1 MLMNNDLKRRCV
13 AALLMFAMPQPASAS
28 SCVNPKTVSIS
39 FAKGARCWTYK
50 GNATHFRGTF
60 RAGQLVVASSTGI
73 ANFSDGKWDWRT
85 TEARGLAA
93 NGPGGIAI
101 VLNNG
106 ERDSSFTVP
115 RTGPYIFD
123 FSPCAM
129 WHGEGIF
136 IVCAK

>member
-1 MLMNNDLKRRCV
+1 MFVSNDLKRRSV
-13 AALLMFAMPQPASAS
+13 AALLMLATPQPASAS
-28 SCVNPKTVSIS
+28 SCVNPKTESIS
-39 FAKGARCWTYK
+39 FAKGARCWTYQ
-50 GNATHFRGTF
+50 GDATHFRGAF
-60 RAGQLVVASSTGI
+60 RAGQSVVASSTGI

-85 TEARGLAA
+85 TEARGLSA

-115 RTGPYIFD
+115 RTGLYTFD

-129 WHGEGIF
+129 WHAQGTF